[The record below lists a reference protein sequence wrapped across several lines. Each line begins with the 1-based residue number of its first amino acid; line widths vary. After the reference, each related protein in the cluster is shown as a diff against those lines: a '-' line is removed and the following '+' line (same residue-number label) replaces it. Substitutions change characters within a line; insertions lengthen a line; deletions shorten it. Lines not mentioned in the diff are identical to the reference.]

1 MVAIATIKRCTRY
14 YVVKKIKDAKALTV
28 HKSPVKVL
36 SIFKVLSI
44 TYDNGLENALHKETN
59 KALGCKSYFCK
70 PYSS

>member
-1 MVAIATIKRCTRY
+1 MH
-14 YVVKKIKDAKALTV
+14 KAL
-28 HKSPVKVL
+28 VKVL
-36 SIFKVLSI
+36 SNFEVHLI